1 MTMATASASLALMF
15 ACSLLLAGTA
25 FSDDTIAIPLLERFK
40 AWQAEY
46 NRTYATP
53 EEFQQRFM
61 IYSENVRFIKTMN
74 QLSTGSSYEL
84 GENQFTDLTEEEFKD
99 TYLMKLDE
107 QPPAAEAMGPTVGTM
122 STAGMSNGNNTG
134 EAPNSV
140 DWRTKGAV
148 TRVKDQQQ
156 CGSCWAFATVA
167 SIEGV
172 HQIKTGRL
180 VSLSEQEIVDCDRGG
195 NDNGCRGGSPRSAM
209 EWVTRNGGLTT
220 ESDYP
225 YVGSQR
231 QCMSGKL
238 GHHAARIRGYQAVQ
252 RNNEAELE
260 RAVAE
265 RPVAVFIDASRAFQ
279 FYKSGV
285 FSGPCDTTTVN
296 HVVTVVGYG
305 STGSDS
311 GGRKYWIVK
320 NSWGQG
326 WGENGYVRMARR
338 VRAREGMCAI
348 AIEPY
353 YPVM

>member
-1 MTMATASASLALMF
+1 MRA
-15 ACSLLLAGTA
+15 
-25 FSDDTIAIPLLERFK
+25 
-40 AWQAEY
+40 
-46 NRTYATP
+46 
-53 EEFQQRFM
+53 
-61 IYSENVRFIKTMN
+61 
-74 QLSTGSSYEL
+74 
-84 GENQFTDLTEEEFKD
+84 
-99 TYLMKLDE
+99 
-107 QPPAAEAMGPTVGTM
+107 
-122 STAGMSNGNNTG
+122 
-134 EAPNSV
+134 
-140 DWRTKGAV
+140 
-148 TRVKDQQQ
+148 
-156 CGSCWAFATVA
+156 GSCWAFATVA

-195 NDNGCRGGSPRSAM
+195 NDHGCRGGYPRSAM

-252 RNNEAELE
+252 RKNEAELE
-260 RAVAE
+260 RAVAG
-265 RPVAVFIDASRAFQ
+265 RPVAVVIDASRAFQ
-279 FYKSGV
+279 FYKRGV
-285 FSGPCDTTTVN
+285 FSGPCNTTTVN
-296 HVVTVVGYG
+296 HAVTVVGYG
-305 STGSDS
+305 SAGSDS
-311 GGRKYWIVK
+311 GGGRKYWIVK